1 MRKDKEIERAFSEY
15 FEGSEAPSGDL
26 ERAKR
31 VVLQSPQRRGIV
43 WKIASAFVCV
53 LIVCAAFVGIL
64 ADRDQ
69 IPNDSSQAEEP
80 STEYYALSD
89 AQEKSVT
96 YTQLVQS
103 YGAEVSGLAPFSW
116 SENGHAQYSLYVRE
130 GEEVLIRVQ
139 LRYLRGLLFWEG
151 ELYIDLTDGK
161 SKPEQ
166 LRSFD
171 GLDEG
176 GKLTGKVYR
185 YTTRYENGEYVS
197 DAKISLPAADY
208 YMTVMG
214 QNKDSVFFLLGLLAK
229 NS

>member
-1 MRKDKEIERAFSEY
+1 MEDRLCFCMCLDRMRRVCRHFGRQRSNTERFVA
-15 FEGSEAPSGDL
+15 G
-26 ERAKR
+26 
-31 VVLQSPQRRGIV
+31 RG
-43 WKIASAFVCV
+43 A
-53 LIVCAAFVGIL
+53 LDGIL
-64 ADRDQ
+64 CPFGCAG
-69 IPNDSSQAEEP
+69 EECHI
-80 STEYYALSD
+80 YA
-89 AQEKSVT
+89 V
-96 YTQLVQS
+96 
-103 YGAEVSGLAPFSW
+103 GAELSGLAPFAG
-116 SENGHAQYSLYVRE
+116 SENGHAQYNLYVRE

-161 SKPEQ
+161 SIPEQ